1 MKIQGIASKRALHL
15 SILVALM
22 GSLLSFVATPARA
35 VDTCTPEVIE
45 SGGYVTLKFLTTGTC
60 TFSTPSGTTLMQ
72 GLIVGGGG
80 GGGTDMGGGG
90 GAGGYVDF
98 ETLTVTSQTLTVTV
112 GAGGAGAAHGSGAA
126 GLSGGNSVLSG
137 TGITLTSLGG
147 AGGASLFLS
156 NAAPARSGGGSGGG
170 GSGGNGPSPPEVDL
184 SSAESQTSQSQ
195 TPSLGTIGGNQFG
208 NNGSRQSPD
217 GNWLPGGGGGAGGAG
232 SANPGNGGVG
242 RVNSILGTAFF
253 WAGGGGGGG
262 NSSVAGDGGNGGG
275 GAGGHNDP
283 NASVGGTGL
292 NPGSPSPNG
301 HDGGNGGANTG
312 GGGGGSAWAIFGGA
326 VRNGGNG
333 GSGIVVLKYLASA
346 PGAATKVKIS
356 RASVGTE
363 RGVVFTTQPQI
374 GFRDEGFNTV
384 TTSSPVVTATISA
397 GGTLIGNTTASAS
410 SGLATFSDLGIIGT
424 IGVTYTI
431 TYSAP
436 GLVSATQRVTV
447 TARTCDGINFVC
459 QPGDVSPSGGVI
471 FYAPAEP
478 FLCGADFTS
487 LCTYLEAA
495 PKNWKAG
502 GVDDPEHYF
511 NFQDGLLVPGIAN
524 ESTANVSADQIGLG
538 HKNSII
544 LSAFDTSTGNAAV
557 ASRAYNGGGNNNWYL
572 PTLAELQLLCQFSHG
587 QVPAIGAS
595 CNYGTAIN
603 TGVPS
608 THSFK
613 SVAYL
618 SSSQSDTNW
627 HQNFVPNAYGPG
639 EHNTYGYSATVFATR
654 PIRAFAA
661 TVTASKVAVT
671 QVPVGTRDGTAFA
684 TQPKVAIQSS
694 VGVRDFSSSETV
706 TATVSAGGTLIGTTT
721 ARANSGL
728 ATFNNLGIDGT
739 IGDTYTITFAVAGLT
754 VATTAVYLTG
764 SEPGTPT
771 GVSAT
776 LLDPTTAIVTYTAPA
791 NNGGVPITA
800 YIATADSGGLTA
812 IVSRSGSGTISVS
825 GLTLGQSYQFTVVAR
840 NAVGDSS
847 ASNPS
852 ASITPLGAALTP
864 TFGSPTVTADG
875 FSVQISNY
883 NNAFTWSGTATAS
896 GSVTIDGSGLV
907 TVTGVAPGTTSTA
920 TINTT
925 QTNYA
930 SGSATVSGLSM
941 SNVATLSA
949 LTLSAGTLSPIF
961 SSSTT
966 SYTASVLSST
976 SSIKIT
982 PTRTQGNATIT
993 VNGTTVTSGT
1003 TSGDISLSEGVNTIT
1018 VVGTAQDGTTTS
1030 TYTITVTR
1038 PAPPAITIGTTD
1050 FQPRTT
1056 TNVSVTLSN
1065 FDTSLSYQATVKFVD
1080 VTTDADV
1087 SNGILSATKG
1097 GTSLIPGYTA
1107 YSATKLGFKGTYAQ
1121 VAAALSSLRW
1131 NPATGSGNISMR
1143 IGIASMPGTSEFYY
1157 DANSGHYYKFVSTP
1171 LPWETATAAAEA
1183 TTLFGLRGYLAEV
1196 NSAAE
1201 NNFIGT
1207 ETTATNIWIG
1217 ASDRTTEGTWIWA
1230 GATNAYPKP
1239 IGSGT
1244 NSGRSATFHS
1254 WADGEPNDWPW
1265 HAPSKPEREDCAV
1278 TNWQGKIGMWN
1289 DWPCLIPQPY
1299 LIEFGG
1305 RPGETSTAIGATLT
1319 TTVNA
1324 VPPVQYTI
1332 TYNPL
1337 GGDETPTAPSRIT
1350 GEKFAL
1356 AGAITK
1362 ATSGGITYQ
1371 FAGWNTGSTLYKAG
1385 ETFTVGSAN
1394 LTFSAE
1400 WVQLYQVTYAAN
1412 GGSFSGGE
1420 TLNDAE
1426 CTAGTNTCTNGQTI
1440 KLNSAPTRAGYTF
1453 VDWKN
1458 QSGISVVD
1466 TDNAVA
1472 GIQTAITS
1480 TNYIFSA
1487 TWTPITYT
1495 VTYTSSG
1502 SFVPTQSA
1510 LEEGETFTVGI
1521 AGTRAGFEFN
1531 GWSDGDSTYSPGS
1544 DIIVGTS
1551 NISLTAL
1558 WTAVFRVTYSQGL
1571 GSGTPATDPASYPG
1585 SYALV
1590 IATDAGISRSGF
1602 TFSGWS
1608 DGTTTYQSGEIYTI
1622 ATSNVTLT
1630 ALWSAVPV
1638 TQAPAPTPTPTV
1650 NPISV
1655 ETLAAQ
1661 TAAAAAVK
1669 LARDTLQITVAKNQ
1683 KTYQEIFA
1691 SVTTSNS
1698 STSTLVA
1705 EKKLGAVVNTRSESI
1720 NSSQSATFRVA
1731 ARNISL
1737 SNDVIEEFKSRIR
1750 IMVTTTGISVT
1761 PVSGFTG
1768 VLIVPFAATVDGV
1781 ETVVLNQIVVNPAP
1795 PVAQNFAP
1803 TSINRSSITWA
1814 PSTSQTTGY
1823 LVKINGKEI
1832 CQTTANSCPV
1842 AQLIGPKS
1850 VVTIAALGNDKTVST
1865 QVVIPYVATRPIP
1878 ALKVNFAVGS
1888 SILSRE
1894 QKIEI
1899 RSVARVIDTQ
1909 GFTRLVVSGFTD
1921 STGSASL
1928 NKKLSED
1935 RAKSVAVF
1943 MRTLLPNISIKA
1955 SAFGPNKPL
1964 ASNDSDSGKA
1974 QNRRTEIATW

>member
-1 MKIQGIASKRALHL
+1 
-15 SILVALM
+15 
-22 GSLLSFVATPARA
+22 
-35 VDTCTPEVIE
+35 
-45 SGGYVTLKFLTTGTC
+45 
-60 TFSTPSGTTLMQ
+60 
-72 GLIVGGGG
+72 
-80 GGGTDMGGGG
+80 
-90 GAGGYVDF
+90 
-98 ETLTVTSQTLTVTV
+98 
-112 GAGGAGAAHGSGAA
+112 
-126 GLSGGNSVLSG
+126 
-137 TGITLTSLGG
+137 
-147 AGGASLFLS
+147 
-156 NAAPARSGGGSGGG
+156 
-170 GSGGNGPSPPEVDL
+170 
-184 SSAESQTSQSQ
+184 
-195 TPSLGTIGGNQFG
+195 
-208 NNGSRQSPD
+208 
-217 GNWLPGGGGGAGGAG
+217 
-232 SANPGNGGVG
+232 
-242 RVNSILGTAFF
+242 
-253 WAGGGGGGG
+253 
-262 NSSVAGDGGNGGG
+262 
-275 GAGGHNDP
+275 
-283 NASVGGTGL
+283 
-292 NPGSPSPNG
+292 
-301 HDGGNGGANTG
+301 
-312 GGGGGSAWAIFGGA
+312 
-326 VRNGGNG
+326 
-333 GSGIVVLKYLASA
+333 
-346 PGAATKVKIS
+346 
-356 RASVGTE
+356 
-363 RGVVFTTQPQI
+363 
-374 GFRDEGFNTV
+374 
-384 TTSSPVVTATISA
+384 
-397 GGTLIGNTTASAS
+397 
-410 SGLATFSDLGIIGT
+410 
-424 IGVTYTI
+424 
-431 TYSAP
+431 
-436 GLVSATQRVTV
+436 
-447 TARTCDGINFVC
+447 
-459 QPGDVSPSGGVI
+459 
-471 FYAPAEP
+471 
-478 FLCGADFTS
+478 
-487 LCTYLEAA
+487 
-495 PKNWKAG
+495 
-502 GVDDPEHYF
+502 
-511 NFQDGLLVPGIAN
+511 
-524 ESTANVSADQIGLG
+524 
-538 HKNSII
+538 
-544 LSAFDTSTGNAAV
+544 
-557 ASRAYNGGGNNNWYL
+557 
-572 PTLAELQLLCQFSHG
+572 
-587 QVPAIGAS
+587 
-595 CNYGTAIN
+595 
-603 TGVPS
+603 
-608 THSFK
+608 
-613 SVAYL
+613 
-618 SSSQSDTNW
+618 
-627 HQNFVPNAYGPG
+627 
-639 EHNTYGYSATVFATR
+639 
-654 PIRAFAA
+654 
-661 TVTASKVAVT
+661 
-671 QVPVGTRDGTAFA
+671 
-684 TQPKVAIQSS
+684 
-694 VGVRDFSSSETV
+694 
-706 TATVSAGGTLIGTTT
+706 
-721 ARANSGL
+721 
-728 ATFNNLGIDGT
+728 
-739 IGDTYTITFAVAGLT
+739 
-754 VATTAVYLTG
+754 
-764 SEPGTPT
+764 
-771 GVSAT
+771 
-776 LLDPTTAIVTYTAPA
+776 
-791 NNGGVPITA
+791 
-800 YIATADSGGLTA
+800 
-812 IVSRSGSGTISVS
+812 
-825 GLTLGQSYQFTVVAR
+825 
-840 NAVGDSS
+840 
-847 ASNPS
+847 
-852 ASITPLGAALTP
+852 
-864 TFGSPTVTADG
+864 
-875 FSVQISNY
+875 
-883 NNAFTWSGTATAS
+883 
-896 GSVTIDGSGLV
+896 
-907 TVTGVAPGTTSTA
+907 
-920 TINTT
+920 
-925 QTNYA
+925 
-930 SGSATVSGLSM
+930 
-941 SNVATLSA
+941 
-949 LTLSAGTLSPIF
+949 
-961 SSSTT
+961 
-966 SYTASVLSST
+966 
-976 SSIKIT
+976 
-982 PTRTQGNATIT
+982 
-993 VNGTTVTSGT
+993 
-1003 TSGDISLSEGVNTIT
+1003 
-1018 VVGTAQDGTTTS
+1018 
-1030 TYTITVTR
+1030 
-1038 PAPPAITIGTTD
+1038 
-1050 FQPRTT
+1050 
-1056 TNVSVTLSN
+1056 
-1065 FDTSLSYQATVKFVD
+1065 LSYQATVKFVD

-1121 VAAALSSLRW
+1121 VAAALSSLTW

-1157 DANSGHYYKFVSTP
+1157 DANSGHYYKFVATP

-1244 NSGRSATFHS
+1244 NSGRTAAFHS
-1254 WADGEPNDWPW
+1254 WANGEPNDWPW
-1265 HAPSKPEREDCAV
+1265 HAPSRPEREDCAV

-1412 GGSFSGGE
+1412 GGSFSDGE

-1466 TDNAVA
+1466 TNNAVA

-1480 TNYIFSA
+1480 ANYIFSA

-1502 SFVPTQSA
+1502 SSVPTQSE
-1510 LEEGETFTVGI
+1510 LEEGETFTVGT

-1608 DGTTTYQSGEIYTI
+1608 DGITTYQSGEIYTI

-1638 TQAPAPTPTPTV
+1638 TQAPAPTPTPTPTV
-1650 NPISV
+1650 NPRTV
-1655 ETLAAQ
+1655 EMIAAE

-1705 EKKLGAVVNTRSESI
+1705 EKKSGAVVNTRSVSI
-1720 NSSQSATFRVA
+1720 NSSQSANFRVA

-1737 SNDVIEEFKSRIR
+1737 SNDVIEEFKSRVSIT
-1750 IMVTTTGISVT
+1750 VTTTGISVT

-1795 PVAQNFAP
+1795 PVAQDFAP
-1803 TSINRSSITWA
+1803 TSINRSSIAWT

-1823 LVKINGKEI
+1823 LVKVNGKEI

-1865 QVVIPYVATRPIP
+1865 QIVIPYVATRPIP

-1888 SILSRE
+1888 SVLSRE

-1921 STGSASL
+1921 SSGSSGL
-1928 NKKLSED
+1928 NKALSEA
-1935 RAKSVAVF
+1935 RAKSVAAF
-1943 MRTLLPNISIKA
+1943 MRTLLPKVAIKA
-1955 SAFGPNKPL
+1955 SAFGPKKPL
-1964 ASNDSDSGKA
+1964 ASNSSETGKA